1 MLVPFALAL
10 LFLVLWTRREGFSV
24 TVKADGG
31 MVKALDRGARWFVK
45 DATARAYAL
54 PEAAMSMV
62 PFRSTFRQWHR
73 NIFKNNIPV
82 LDLTLLRLFRV
93 LYIDRR
99 FEDLY
104 HLFCICNK

>member
-10 LFLVLWTRREGFSV
+10 FVLLLWSRREGFSV

-31 MVKALDRGARWFVK
+31 MVKELHKGTQRLVQDSFAKVAG
-45 DATARAYAL
+45 L

-73 NIFKNNIPV
+73 HIFKKNIGV
-82 LDLTLLRLFRV
+82 V
-93 LYIDRR
+93 YA
-99 FEDLY
+99 
-104 HLFCICNK
+104 